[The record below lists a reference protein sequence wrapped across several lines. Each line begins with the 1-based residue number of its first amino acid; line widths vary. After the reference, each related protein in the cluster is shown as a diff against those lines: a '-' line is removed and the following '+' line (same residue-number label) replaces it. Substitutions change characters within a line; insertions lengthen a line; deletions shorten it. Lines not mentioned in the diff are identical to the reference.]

1 MSFDLERFATRLKT
15 DAESL
20 DEETLAAALPEL
32 EALAS
37 DAAYD
42 PEEHARLR
50 SLLGRALQ
58 ELYLRSEPGSERAR
72 EILERAVSTYLEVYR
87 AAPERH
93 AREGMA
99 TAALLARGRRD
110 GLVLPGFPQPET
122 LATEI
127 LDAVERREK
136 AGRLEE
142 PGDFAAAAEACIA
155 LDRMFQGLDWLRR
168 YARTEADPAERDATL
183 RQLTAVWQIEIVRL
197 PSSLKD
203 HTDERLWR
211 SRSLDLSVPVTRDKG
226 LGEPPHLPPEKPLV
240 VHENVTF
247 TVYKPKVVAPL
258 EWYPLLAFA
267 HLEDLPDDA
276 RFPGEP
282 SLREQVE
289 AQATA
294 ALGNRLQD
302 YADASEDASQAVPHE
317 AEITFV
323 PFLPGFRFN
332 PPQATFLFLE
342 PIQKEEF
349 RMQASRDLDG
359 QTVRG
364 RLSVYWGHILLADL
378 TLRVRVDSRS
388 RALSP
393 ADVETEREAIRP
405 YRDVFASYSHQD
417 TPIVLEFERYVRTF
431 GDRYLI
437 DRDTLRAGQ
446 IWDDRLQGMIR
457 EADVFQLFW
466 SRNAL
471 QSEFVEQ
478 EWRYALAL
486 GRDSFVR
493 PVYWEDPLPTLP
505 ERGLPPEDLRRL
517 HFHFFSRGS
526 EASAKGSEKEAG
538 GETSGEVEEPRERGF
553 LRRLWRRLKPV
564 RRKNGEAPRQRQV
577 VWGFLAFAVLV
588 SQLIGPWWDQ
598 VRAVRAIAKQGV
610 TIVQET
616 KSSPADPAPLIALVP
631 VGEVPAGTEVT
642 LLWVSPKGPVL
653 RETRTVSE
661 GSKSLRFELHES
673 MHRIEPGDYRVEVF
687 VGRKKA
693 TQRYFDVIGP
703 GSRLRLREPG

>member
-1 MSFDLERFATRLKT
+1 MSFDLERFATRLKA

-20 DEETLAAALPEL
+20 DERTLTAALPEL

-37 DAAYD
+37 NAAYD
-42 PEEHARLR
+42 GQAHARLR
-50 SLLGRALQ
+50 SLLGRAHQ
-58 ELYLRSEPGSERAR
+58 ELYVRIEPGSERAR
-72 EILERAVSTYLEVYR
+72 DILERAVSTFLEVYR

-93 AREGMA
+93 PREGMA
-99 TAALLARGRRD
+99 AAALLARGRRD
-110 GLVLPGFPQPET
+110 GIVLSGFPQPET
-122 LATEI
+122 LAMEI
-127 LDAVERREK
+127 LGAVERREK

-142 PGDFAAAAEACIA
+142 PGDFAAAAEGCIA
-155 LDRMFQGLDWLRR
+155 LGRMFEALGWLRR
-168 YARTEADPAERDATL
+168 YARKETDAAERAATL
-183 RQLTAVWQIEIVRL
+183 RQLTTVWQLE
-197 PSSLKD
+197 
-203 HTDERLWR
+203 DERLLSPLADRDSEPERR
-211 SRSLDLSVPVTRDKG
+211 SWGLDLSVPVTRDKG
-226 LGEPPHLPPEKPLV
+226 LDEPRHLPPEKPLV

-258 EWYPLLAFA
+258 EWSPLLAFA

-282 SLREQVE
+282 SLREQVQ
-289 AQATA
+289 AQAAA

-302 YADASEDASQAVPHE
+302 YAGDSEDASQAVPHE

-349 RMQASRDLDG
+349 RMAAPADLDG

-388 RALSP
+388 RTLSP

-417 TPIVLEFERYVRTF
+417 TPIVLEFERYLRTF

-466 SRNAL
+466 SRNAM
-471 QSEFVEQ
+471 QSPFVEK

-486 GRDSFVR
+486 GRESFVR
-493 PVYWEDPLPTLP
+493 PVYWEDPLPSVP
-505 ERGLPPEDLRRL
+505 EKGLPPEDLRRL
-517 HFHFFSRGS
+517 HFHFFPRGS
-526 EASAKGSEKEAG
+526 AASAEGSEKEAG
-538 GETSGEVEEPRERGF
+538 DEISGEVEEPRQGGF
-553 LRRLWRRLKPV
+553 LRKLWSRLKPV
-564 RRKNGEAPRQRQV
+564 RPRQAVWTVSV
-577 VWGFLAFAVLV
+577 VTLLLA
-588 SQLIGPWWDQ
+588 SQLLESRWDQ

-616 KSSPADPAPLIALVP
+616 KSGPADPAPLIALVP
-631 VGEVPAGTEVT
+631 VQGVPAGTEVS
-642 LLWVSPKGPVL
+642 LLWLGPDGPVL
-653 RETRTVSE
+653 KDTRTVSE
-661 GSKSLRFELHES
+661 GNETLRFELHES

-687 VGRKKA
+687 IGRKKA
-693 TQRYFDVIGP
+693 TQREFKVIGP
-703 GSRLRLREPG
+703 GARTRLRKPG